1 MNLPGVA
8 DFVRV
13 LAGWLILFGLAPL
26 AIRRAGLGWPERLA
40 VGFLESAFVVQV
52 AVMILGDWR
61 LCNPGTVFAVYLG
74 WLVMRAADREA
85 LRRMWG
91 GGAWRYRLSW
101 LWTALDRRSGLTW
114 RWRFPPEMAR
124 EQAIWLAAGAAL
136 ALGLRFPLFNVRF
149 LTEGSYE
156 RALSLQTLVYNTG
169 WERDGSVALL
179 APLVFLTGVDA
190 ASVVRWSGPIL
201 STLLAL
207 AAAYCAWICSHSRT
221 VAVGAIALATAWVWW
236 SSRGTWNE
244 PGEVEIASLFWLL
257 ALAFLRGGM
266 RWSLAAGLIG
276 LTVTQHFP
284 ASVWPLFLLAMAAL
298 IAGRRIERAPLL
310 LRRGIAMVGALGI
323 LALIAVDPPD
333 VAADG
338 PYQYEAAARVVDR
351 IAREH
356 PRRSWLVIS
365 PSHELPLLF
374 GRGWHV
380 ELAEFVSSIPI
391 EEAAR
396 PEFRL
401 PYNAKHV
408 FLFVEKRPL
417 PQRLTGV
424 PEDADSAVF
433 AYRTQAGRQSLQFQA
448 GRLAETYLASH
459 PNTIIYYE
467 DENVTVYHFRP

>member
-26 AIRRAGLGWPERLA
+26 AIRRQGLGWPERLA
-40 VGFLESAFVVQV
+40 IGFLESAFVMQV

-61 LCNPGTVFAVYLG
+61 LCNPGTVFVVYLG
-74 WLVMRAADREA
+74 WLVWRAADRNA
-85 LRRMWG
+85 LRQLLG

-114 RWRFPPEMAR
+114 HWRFPPELAK
-124 EQAIWLAAGAAL
+124 EKTVWLVSGAVL

-149 LTEGSYE
+149 LTESNYQ
-156 RALSLQTLVYNTG
+156 RALSLQTLVHNMG
-169 WERDGSVALL
+169 WERDGSVALM

-207 AAAYCAWICSHSRT
+207 AAGYCAWICSRSRT

-236 SSRGTWNE
+236 SSRGAWNE

-257 ALAFLRGGM
+257 ALAFLRGRG
-266 RWSLAAGLIG
+266 RWSLAAGLVG
-276 LTVTQHFP
+276 LTITRHFP
-284 ASVWPLFLLAMAAL
+284 ASVWPLFLVAMLAL
-298 IAGRRIERAPLL
+298 VAGRTVERAPLL
-310 LRRGIAMVGALGI
+310 LRRSVAALGALGI
-323 LALIAVDPPD
+323 LAMMAVDPPG

-356 PRRSWLVIS
+356 PRHSWLVVS
-365 PSHELPLLF
+365 PRHEVPLLY

-380 ELAEFVSSIPI
+380 ELSEFVSSIPI
-391 EEAAR
+391 EAAER

-401 PYNAKHV
+401 PYDARHV

-424 PEDADSAVF
+424 PEDADSGVF
-433 AYRTQAGRQSLQFQA
+433 AYSTQAGRQSLQFQA
-448 GRLAETYLASH
+448 GRLAEAYMANH
-459 PNTIIYYE
+459 DGAKIYYE
-467 DENVTVYHFRP
+467 DENLTVYHFRP